1 MDSLFR
7 TAFPF
12 LVPALMSLT
21 GCSSPQAG
29 IAPAEVEKLRAKL
42 TLADEP
48 DGVKTVSEVRLAMLG
63 EAAPDVLG
71 LIEDADGHAGHD
83 HAGESAD
90 HAEEHADEGAEHEAE
105 GHEGHKHYDPVVSDM
120 DVVLVGVVGGIP
132 NPSEQ
137 SLPEFPFAKGK
148 AMFFLADPEAVAEL
162 EEHGHQHAPG
172 EECSFCAAHAA
183 EASALVAGVIVADE
197 SGKLL
202 PVDARELFDLKD
214 KDVVVVRGK
223 AHADAHGTIT
233 VAADGV
239 YVRR

>member
-1 MDSLFR
+1 
-7 TAFPF
+7 
-12 LVPALMSLT
+12 MSLT
-21 GCSSPQAG
+21 GCGSPPAAM
-29 IAPAEVEKLRAKL
+29 APAEVETLRTKL
-42 TLADEP
+42 TLAEEP

-63 EAAPDVLG
+63 EEAPDVMG
-71 LIEDADGHAGHD
+71 LIEHEGNEHAGHD
-83 HAGESAD
+83 HEGAAPDEHEGEAHD
-90 HAEEHADEGAEHEAE
+90 HAEEHAVESAD
-105 GHEGHKHYDPVVSDM
+105 HEGESHEDHKHYEPVVSNM

-148 AMFFLADPEAVAEL
+148 AMFFLSDPEAVAEL

-172 EECSFCAAHAA
+172 EECAFCAANAA
-183 EASALVAGVIVADE
+183 EASALIAGVTITDE
-197 SGKLL
+197 HGKLL

>member
-12 LVPALMSLT
+12 LVPALMSLA
-21 GCSSPQAG
+21 GCSSQPAG
-29 IAPAEVEKLRAKL
+29 MASAEVDKLRTKL
-42 TLADEP
+42 TLAEEP

-63 EAAPDVLG
+63 EEAPDVLG
-71 LIEDADGHAGHD
+71 LIEESEEHAGHD
-83 HAGESAD
+83 HEGEVSEA
-90 HAEEHADEGAEHEAE
+90 ASEGEEHE
-105 GHEGHKHYDPVVSDM
+105 GHEDHKHYKPLIEDM

-137 SLPEFPFAKGK
+137 SLPEFPFAKDK
-148 AMFFLADPEAVAEL
+148 ALFFLSDPEAVAEL
-162 EEHGHQHAPG
+162 DEHGHQHAPG
-172 EECSFCAAHAA
+172 EECAFCAAHAA
-183 EASALVAGVIVADE
+183 EASALIAGVTITDE
-197 SGKLL
+197 RGKLL